1 VTDLVIHRPDENGE
15 LVEVAQLADQATVH
29 GPTPALQWGD
39 IVLVRVGPKSSAKQ
53 QMPFIHHVGGLE
65 SRTVT
70 FKVGSWEHKVSIENT
85 HSTAPGLE
93 LRDHFASH
101 VDLVDLSKV
110 VLRRADGV
118 SKTFN
123 LHLTHDSRRIRLMD
137 GDVIEYALKDREPR
151 EPLSPFAEAH
161 VFYPDRPSIVG
172 EYSKEL
178 VLLDHLHGA
187 HLPRGRDFSKVEI
200 LRMGENG
207 PERIPLDLLAA
218 SRSLTDD
225 EATVAKAIEL
235 LKTPIQSGDV
245 LVFPP
250 KEDVT
255 WQERNLFINSPKDPE
270 IGTLVNLV
278 KPALRPGPRPPVPSR
293 TSTVPSRTNG
303 RRVVLPPSR

>member
-1 VTDLVIHRPDENGE
+1 
-15 LVEVAQLADQATVH
+15 
-29 GPTPALQWGD
+29 LQWGD

-53 QMPFIHHVGGLE
+53 QMPLIHHVGGLE

-85 HSTAPGLE
+85 PMTAPGLE
-93 LRDHFASH
+93 LRDHFSSNA
-101 VDLVDLSKV
+101 DLVDLSKV
-110 VLRRADGV
+110 ILRRADGE